1 MSTRAVQIEI
11 LLAGI
16 RDASTG
22 QLVNGGTAYFYSA
35 GTTTPKNVW
44 TEKEK
49 TNPFTSYT
57 LSAIGTAQLYGDGVY
72 KINVLDVDGAQVSGF
87 PRDNVKV
94 RHPNYYNRAVSSTT
108 SQTSDDDF
116 LEVDTTAGAV
126 TINLLAVSSWVS
138 PLKIMHISGANAIT
152 LDPSGAELIEGA
164 ANYAFTS
171 VGTIIEVVPN
181 ASGTALRIAGIRS
194 ATLDSDGDTGIEVE
208 RTADVDEVRIKTAGV
223 DRVVINSTATDVDAL
238 SIGGTLQTTTATEVN
253 QLHDQGAVAADF
265 AKLHAVTRTAADINN
280 LVTLDGTENL
290 SGKTF
295 TDGLSVTGGQLEV
308 GNSVSVT
315 DVAIIRT
322 DHVDRDELRLRA
334 GPYDLS
340 GDSAGIRIYSKDH
353 ATSPRNIVFDHNT
366 GLSSLEL
373 GADGVANFPV
383 GLQIGGVDVGGETAV
398 THASGYPAISSALF
412 TLTTSVAENA
422 WESVGPTG
430 SGAANIWTALD
441 SVPAGS
447 SWIRVYVKAVANG
460 GPVSSSVTFQ
470 AYARKTG
477 TVGAADNYTDII
489 DIDSFT
495 DSAGGNVSS
504 NSSEATIPLD
514 SSGRFDTY
522 WTSSYTGSNYSHMRL
537 VSYGKN

>member
-22 QLVNGGTAYFYSA
+22 ELVNGGTAYFYSA

-49 TNPFTSYT
+49 TNPFTSYP
-57 LSAIGTAQLYGDGVY
+57 LSAIGTALLYGDGVY

-94 RHPNYYNRAVSSTT
+94 RHQNYYNRAVSSTT

-223 DRVVINSTATDVDAL
+223 DRVVINATATDVDAL
-238 SIGGTLQTTTATEVN
+238 SIGGV
-253 QLHDQGAVAADF
+253 
-265 AKLHAVTRTAADINN
+265 AVTSSAAELNILDGATSSAAEIDAASKGIGVTIPRRKILNIGDWN
-280 LVTLDGTENL
+280 MDATSLVTIA
-290 SGKTF
+290 SGISSVSKI
-295 TDGLSVTGGQLEV
+295 LSV
-308 GNSVSVT
+308 SA
-315 DVAIIRT
+315 AIM
-322 DHVDRDELRLRA
+322 RDDSTIA
-334 GPYDLS
+334 FDLS
-340 GDSAGIRIYSKDH
+340 GSTEGGSLGGRAYWLDN
-353 ATSPRNIVFDHNT
+353 NII
-366 GLSSLEL
+366 LER
-373 GADGVANFPV
+373 
-383 GLQIGGVDVGGETAV
+383 
-398 THASGYPAISSALF
+398 
-412 TLTTSVAENA
+412 TTSGFFDA
-422 WESVGPTG
+422 T
-430 SGAANIWTALD
+430 TFD
-441 SVPAGS
+441 STSFNRGWV
-447 SWIRVYVKAVANG
+447 VVDY
-460 GPVSSSVTFQ
+460 
-470 AYARKTG
+470 
-477 TVGAADNYTDII
+477 I
-489 DIDSFT
+489 D
-495 DSAGGNVSS
+495 
-504 NSSEATIPLD
+504 
-514 SSGRFDTY
+514 
-522 WTSSYTGSNYSHMRL
+522 
-537 VSYGKN
+537 